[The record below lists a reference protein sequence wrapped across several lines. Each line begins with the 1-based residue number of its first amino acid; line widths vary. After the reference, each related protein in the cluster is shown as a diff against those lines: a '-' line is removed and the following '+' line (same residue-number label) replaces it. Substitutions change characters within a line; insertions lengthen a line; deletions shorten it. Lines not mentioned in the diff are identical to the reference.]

1 MTDDPTLSLAT
12 ITWAGDLVFTGGRPD
27 GPAITMDSAGAKGPS
42 PVTALLAAAAACS
55 GMDVV
60 SILEKQR
67 AGLVSCRIETIAR
80 RAADHPRRV
89 VEMTLRFHLA
99 GEGITRAG
107 AERAVELSVTK
118 YCSVMLSLNPDI
130 PITTEIILG

>member
-1 MTDDPTLSLAT
+1 MSDDPNLRHAA
-12 ITWAGDLVFTGGRPD
+12 ITWDGDLVFTGGAPD
-27 GPAITMDSAGAKGPS
+27 GPSITMDSAGVRGPS
-42 PVTALLAAAAACS
+42 PVTALLLAGAGCS

-67 AGLVSCRIETIAR
+67 ATLVTCRIEAIGR
-80 RAADHPRRV
+80 RAADHPRRITEV
-89 VEMTLRFHLA
+89 TLRFHLT

-107 AERAVELSVTK
+107 AERAVELSVSK

-130 PITTEIILG
+130 PVTTEVVLG